1 MDSTAQEYY
10 ELVQRFCTFVEELVI
25 SRERVED
32 LMSLLLQLY
41 EKALHL
47 PNTEPDDSD
56 IGASDEMTVLPLKMQ
71 IRDFYWDVFDP
82 FDDVEEDKLVC
93 GMVFDDLNDIYRDLM
108 EGVRAYELGAINE
121 AVWVWK
127 WGVDNHWGTHAVS
140 LIKALHWY
148 RTAY

>member
-1 MDSTAQEYY
+1 
-10 ELVQRFCTFVEELVI
+10 
-25 SRERVED
+25 
-32 LMSLLLQLY
+32 MSLLLQLY

-47 PNTEPDDSD
+47 PDTEPDDSD

-82 FDDVEEDKLVC
+82 FDDAEEDKLVG

-108 EGVRAYELGAINE
+108 EGVRAYELGVINE

-148 RTAY
+148 RTTY

>member
-1 MDSTAQEYY
+1 MDSTVQEYY
-10 ELVQRFCTFVEELVI
+10 ELVRQFCALVEELVI
-25 SRERVED
+25 SRERVEE

-47 PNTEPDDSD
+47 PNTDPDDTD
-56 IGASDEMTVLPLKMQ
+56 IGTNEEMTVLPLKVQ

-82 FDDVEEDKLVC
+82 FDDAEEDKLVC

-108 EGVRAYELGAINE
+108 EGVTAYRLGAVNE
-121 AVWVWK
+121 AVWLWK

>member
-1 MDSTAQEYY
+1 MDSTIQEYY
-10 ELVQRFCTFVEELVI
+10 ELVRRFCTFVEELVV
-25 SRERVED
+25 SRDRVEE
-32 LMSLLLQLY
+32 LISLLLRLY

-47 PNTEPDDSD
+47 PDADPEDSD
-56 IGASDEMTVLPLKMQ
+56 IGANEEMTVLPLKIQ

-82 FDDVEEDKLVC
+82 FDDADDDKLVG

>member
-1 MDSTAQEYY
+1 MDSSIQEYY
-10 ELVQRFCTFVEELVI
+10 ELVRRFCTFLEELVI
-25 SRERVED
+25 SRERVEE
-32 LMSLLLQLY
+32 LMSLLLRLY

-47 PNTEPDDSD
+47 PDTDPEDSD
-56 IGASDEMTVLPLKMQ
+56 IGASEEMTVLPLKMQ

-82 FDDVEEDKLVC
+82 FDDADEDKLVG
-93 GMVFDDLNDIYRDLM
+93 GMIFDDLNDIYRDLM

>member
-1 MDSTAQEYY
+1 M
-10 ELVQRFCTFVEELVI
+10 VRRFCTFVEELVI

-47 PNTEPDDSD
+47 PDTEPDDSD

-82 FDDVEEDKLVC
+82 FDDAEEDKLVG

-108 EGVRAYELGAINE
+108 EGVRAYELGVINE

-148 RTAY
+148 RTTY

>member
-1 MDSTAQEYY
+1 M
-10 ELVQRFCTFVEELVI
+10 
-25 SRERVED
+25 
-32 LMSLLLQLY
+32 
-41 EKALHL
+41 
-47 PNTEPDDSD
+47 TE
-56 IGASDEMTVLPLKMQ
+56 Q
-71 IRDFYWDVFDP
+71 ID
-82 FDDVEEDKLVC
+82 DKLVG

>member
-1 MDSTAQEYY
+1 MDSSIQEYY
-10 ELVQRFCTFVEELVI
+10 ELVRRFCTFLEELVI
-25 SRERVED
+25 SRERVEE
-32 LMSLLLQLY
+32 LMSLLLRLY
-41 EKALHL
+41 EKALHF
-47 PNTEPDDSD
+47 PDTDPEDSD
-56 IGASDEMTVLPLKMQ
+56 IGANEEMTVLPLKIQ

-82 FDDVEEDKLVC
+82 FDDADEDKLVG
-93 GMVFDDLNDIYRDLM
+93 GMIFDDLNDIYRDLM

>member
-1 MDSTAQEYY
+1 MDSTIQEYY
-10 ELVQRFCTFVEELVI
+10 ELVRRFCTYVEELVV
-25 SRERVED
+25 SRDRVEE
-32 LMSLLLQLY
+32 LMSLLLRLY

-47 PNTEPDDSD
+47 PDTDPDDND
-56 IGASDEMTVLPLKMQ
+56 IGANEEMTVLPLKMQ
-71 IRDFYWDVFDP
+71 IRDFYWDVFNP
-82 FDDVEEDKLVC
+82 FDDAEEDKLVC

-121 AVWVWK
+121 AVWLWK